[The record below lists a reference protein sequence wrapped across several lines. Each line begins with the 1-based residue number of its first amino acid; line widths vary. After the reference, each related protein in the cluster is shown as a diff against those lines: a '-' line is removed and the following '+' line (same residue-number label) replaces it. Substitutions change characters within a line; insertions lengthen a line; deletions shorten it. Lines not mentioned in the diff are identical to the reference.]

1 MWRRSCVEVDKL
13 KAVVEGILA
22 CIRAFLPK
30 HVCDGPLLE
39 WMEDGKQTTQGEN
52 KILELDATHFCS
64 QRFTSRIQQKSKCDE
79 QGYLYGQPI
88 HYTYLTSATQ
98 VSGTRRGKWSP

>member
-13 KAVVEGILA
+13 KTVVEGILA

-39 WMEDGKQTTQGEN
+39 WMEVGKQTTQGEN
-52 KILELDATHFCS
+52 KILELEASTFALCDLLVES
-64 QRFTSRIQQKSKCDE
+64 SK
-79 QGYLYGQPI
+79 
-88 HYTYLTSATQ
+88 
-98 VSGTRRGKWSP
+98 K